1 MSTWLYL
8 RCESHTPPL
17 ENTGESGQHLY
28 DLEQIWADLD
38 NRDQIAANWRD
49 GFFPEDHFRRNT
61 ARFLAEHP
69 HCQIGVVDEYG
80 RTHHPDG
87 TEQEETPNE
96 H

>member
-8 RCESHTPPL
+8 RCESHDPPL
-17 ENTGESGQHLY
+17 ENDGESGQHLY
-28 DLEQIWADLD
+28 DLEQIWSDLN
-38 NRDQIAANWRD
+38 NRDRIVVSWND
-49 GFFPEDHFRRNT
+49 NIIPDDHFRINT

-69 HCQIGVVDEYG
+69 HCQIGVIDEYQ

-87 TEQEETPNE
+87 TIREEHRE